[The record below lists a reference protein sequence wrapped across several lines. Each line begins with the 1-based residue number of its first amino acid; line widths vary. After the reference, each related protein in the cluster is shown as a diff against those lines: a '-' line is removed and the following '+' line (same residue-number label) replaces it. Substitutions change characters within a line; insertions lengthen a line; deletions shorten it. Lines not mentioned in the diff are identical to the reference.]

1 MDRGPLSSGSLWN
14 SCNSCSWVRPNLG
27 QSQEPWAAS
36 RSPVWVQGPSI
47 GAVLN
52 CLPRH
57 ISQKLDRRCN
67 KLWLGTWTSTHQ
79 GSRLT
84 RPCVNTSPSNSTFHK
99 LFEATL
105 QIQFRLFQVS
115 KTLSFIITVF
125 LFCLPEVPK
134 GNSCVNWGT
143 WPAQDFVSRL
153 SFLSYK
159 PDFCTTALELNWL
172 CQG

>member
-99 LFEATL
+99 LFEATYRFNSDF
-105 QIQFRLFQVS
+105 FRLAKHSV
-115 KTLSFIITVF
+115 L
-125 LFCLPEVPK
+125 LLLYFCFVCLKSLKVTAVLIGALGLPK
-134 GNSCVNWGT
+134 I
-143 WPAQDFVSRL
+143 L
-153 SFLSYK
+153 
-159 PDFCTTALELNWL
+159 
-172 CQG
+172 